1 MTGGTE
7 ARRRA
12 GLILTL
18 AAMAALGGCFKM
30 DKTPPKDIPAFVKLY
45 PGSTQVMNMEMG
57 GLTVDG
63 ATTPDSVETVLGFY
77 RTQAAADGLT
87 ETAPPATSSPD
98 PSQKTAAF
106 QGPDKFLAIVVKPE
120 GAAGT
125 LVTLSWN
132 TPKKAA
138 P

>member
-1 MTGGTE
+1 M
-7 ARRRA
+7 RRW
-12 GLILTL
+12 ILALT
-18 AAMAALGGCFKM
+18 AVAALGGCFKM
-30 DKTPPKDIPAFVKLY
+30 SKTPPKDIPAFVKLY

-63 ATTPDSVETVLGFY
+63 ATTPDNVETVLSFY
-77 RTQAAADGLT
+77 RTEAAADGLT
-87 ETAPPATSSPD
+87 ETAPPATSSAD
-98 PSQKTAAF
+98 PNQKTAAF
-106 QGPDKFLAIVVKPE
+106 QGQDKFLAIVVKPE

-138 P
+138 S